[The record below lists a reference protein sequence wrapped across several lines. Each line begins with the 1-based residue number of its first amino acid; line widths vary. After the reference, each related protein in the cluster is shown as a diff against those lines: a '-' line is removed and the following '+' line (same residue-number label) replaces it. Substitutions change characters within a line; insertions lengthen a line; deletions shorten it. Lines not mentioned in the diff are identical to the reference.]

1 MSRVMRHFKKT
12 LCLTLAAV
20 LCGVAFSTLPP
31 KALTAEQVNMNVT
44 TPSANSSKLEV
55 KAKFIQAAHVMIE
68 HGNLEPVNALEPAPG
83 DESAN
88 NRKEIYLS
96 FVGGSK
102 GDAVVVNCEIERDGT
117 MTKTCADADVSGPSR
132 QMVQAGDTLHSN
144 LTAGP
149 DVAQKLHEKDMTVVI
164 SFSYI

>member
-1 MSRVMRHFKKT
+1 MSRIMRHFKKT
-12 LCLTLAAV
+12 LCLALTVLGGLA
-20 LCGVAFSTLPP
+20 LSTLPP
-31 KALTAEQVNMNVT
+31 KDLTAQQVNMNVT
-44 TPSANSSKLEV
+44 TPSASSSRLDV
-55 KAKFIQAAHVMIE
+55 KAKFIQAAHVTIQ
-68 HGNLEPVNALEPAPG
+68 HGTVTAVNAVEPASG
-83 DESAN
+83 ETVSNQRQD
-88 NRKEIYLS
+88 IYLS

-117 MTKTCADADVSGPSR
+117 MTKTCADADISGPSR
-132 QMVQAGDTLHSN
+132 QMVQAGDTLYSN